1 MLLACSGI
9 SGGEGYGG
17 APSGSGGFGGLQY
30 YSKKGGLISMAN
42 GGMITVGDKTYSP
55 EDFGFASKGALVKKR
70 KTPAKKKRG
79 KGLASS
85 K

>member
-1 MLLACSGI
+1 
-9 SGGEGYGG
+9 
-17 APSGSGGFGGLQY
+17 
-30 YSKKGGLISMAN
+30 MAN

>member
-1 MLLACSGI
+1 MAALAA
-9 SGGEGYGG
+9 GGGVDGTYG
-17 APSGSGGFGGLQY
+17 F
-30 YSKKGGLISMAN
+30 KKGGLISMAN

>member
-1 MLLACSGI
+1 VSGI
-9 SGGEGYGG
+9 VEQQDMAGSFWFRRIWWFQYG
-17 APSGSGGFGGLQY
+17 F
-30 YSKKGGLISMAN
+30 KKGGLISMAN